1 MGYISHPTGLVI
13 VMPFLDFL
21 GHSAAR
27 VMDHVI
33 PLLKVLWDLPAHLE
47 YNPVSLTHPQG
58 RGAQAVGPSPF
69 TYSAQLTGL
78 QWDVSVLF
86 EGRRA
91 HSCRGA
97 SGLCILSAWIP
108 LLPFVV

>member
-27 VMDHVI
+27 VMD
-33 PLLKVLWDLPAHLE
+33 
-47 YNPVSLTHPQG
+47 
-58 RGAQAVGPSPF
+58 QAVGPSPF

-78 QWDVSVLF
+78 QSDVSVLF